1 MKFHHMTRV
10 LSAGLIAAVLTLASV
25 LGRPMWV
32 WFLLPALVA
41 GALLLDF
48 RAVGFADSTSP
59 DDDTSADDPQ
69 PSEEKPWLQTSLVV
83 VPVQSVL
90 PDCPFL
96 LSATVWWRPVD
107 PLDPLTQGN
116 PAGLAT
122 MSVLERAQN
131 VVGAEHPGRC
141 TFLEHWLTGVLGRP
155 TPDHTAS
162 VTAFAA
168 DVRLVLRPA
177 DQRHLDELDGLRKSM
192 DTAESRRQHERD
204 LRTYLREDVLETPGS
219 ALVWWMARHDDE
231 IERAVRMIAP
241 LTYLS
246 AAANDE
252 EVPEAFRDLL
262 TVLPEGDPTGGF
274 EHPEPVDERATA
286 ATAAGEGHRS
296 VGWETS
302 PGERVSDLL
311 DQMGFAQ
318 GSADRAAFVHR
329 LARMS
334 DEAGRSDAAESFR
347 ANLRREQYGEEQ
359 LSAEAHEDGAEETTS
374 ATGNGHPSPPY
385 AGPEAVRTGEWQVTT
400 DGQVSQVDL
409 SDSYDPGHPT
419 PGAPGAGP
427 AGAEQ

>member
-48 RAVGFADSTSP
+48 RAVGFADSTPP
-59 DDDTSADDPQ
+59 DDDASADDSQ
-69 PSEEKPWLQTSLVV
+69 PPEEKPWVQTALMV

-96 LSATVWWRPVD
+96 LSATVWWRPVGA
-107 PLDPLTQGN
+107 LDSLAQGN
-116 PAGLAT
+116 PAGLAA

-131 VVGAEHPGRC
+131 VVGGEHPGRC
-141 TFLEHWLTGVLGRP
+141 TFLEHWLAGVLGRP
-155 TPDHTAS
+155 APDHTGS
-162 VTAFAA
+162 LTAFAA

-177 DQRHLDELDGLRKSM
+177 DQRHLDELDSLRKSM

-252 EVPEAFRDLL
+252 EVPEALRDLL
-262 TVLPEGDPTGGF
+262 TVVPESEPTGGF
-274 EHPEPVDERATA
+274 EHPEPDDESATA
-286 ATAAGEGHRS
+286 ATGESGRS
-296 VGWETS
+296 VGWGTS
-302 PGERVSDLL
+302 PGDRVSDLM

-334 DEAGRSDAAESFR
+334 DEAGRSDAAESLR
-347 ANLRREQYGEEQ
+347 ANLRQEEYGEEQ
-359 LSAEAHEDGAEETTS
+359 RFAETYEDRAEETTS
-374 ATGNGHPSPPY
+374 TTGTGHPPPPY
-385 AGPEAVRTGEWQVTT
+385 AGPEAVRTGEWQVTA

-409 SDSYDPGHPT
+409 SAPYDPGHPA
-419 PGAPGAGP
+419 PGGPGAGP